1 MNILMKSKTKKIIAS
16 IVLILLSYG
25 FVIFK
30 ILNFKELKEVN
41 FSSLHF
47 SSFYLL
53 IFLVV
58 ILLMFLNWGIET
70 IKWKILIDKIQ
81 PFSFFNAF
89 KTVFAGITIGIF
101 TPNRIGEIGGRVL
114 FMDKGKRTFGVLATG
129 IGSFAQFITTI
140 TTGIF
145 GFILFLLL
153 FPNKTTINS
162 IFNKISAIGFLLILL
177 ILIWIYF
184 NIKRIKPILLK
195 IPFFKTRTEQLEYFS
210 ETKFIS
216 LLKILLLS
224 FVRYFIFISQFF
236 LLLILFNIHLTLIQA
251 YISISLIYLFATLVP
266 TTTLVELGIRGSLAI
281 FFIGMFS
288 NNILG
293 IILSTTF
300 LWLINLAIPAIVGSV
315 FFVKN
320 NL

>member
-16 IVLILLSYG
+16 IVLILMSYG
-25 FVIFK
+25 FIIFK
-30 ILNFKELKEVN
+30 ILNFKELKEIT

-81 PFSFFNAF
+81 PFSFYNAF

-101 TPNRIGEIGGRVL
+101 TPNRVGEIGGRIL
-114 FMDKGKRTFGVLATG
+114 FLEKGKRTFGALATG

-153 FPNKTTINS
+153 FPDRITINS
-162 IFNKISAIGFLLILL
+162 IFNKISVIGLLLILL
-177 ILIWIYF
+177 ILIWTYF

-195 IPFFKTRTEQLEYFS
+195 IPFFNTRTDQLEYFS
-210 ETKFIS
+210 ETRFIS
-216 LLKILLLS
+216 LFEVLILS
-224 FVRYFIFISQFF
+224 FARYFVFITQFF
-236 LLLILFNIHLTLIQA
+236 LLLIFFNIHLTLIQA

-266 TTTLVELGIRGSLAI
+266 TTTLIELGIRGSLAI

-288 NNILG
+288 DKILG

-300 LWLINLAIPAIVGSV
+300 LWFINLAIPSIIGSV

-320 NL
+320 KL